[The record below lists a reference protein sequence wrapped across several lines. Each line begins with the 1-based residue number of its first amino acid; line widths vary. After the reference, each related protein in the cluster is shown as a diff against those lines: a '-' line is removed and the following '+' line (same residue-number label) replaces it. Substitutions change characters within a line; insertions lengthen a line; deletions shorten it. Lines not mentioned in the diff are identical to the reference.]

1 MRRNHAASAWSPRLL
16 RKQKHR
22 TGTTSRKIGNKSLT
36 STTSFK
42 VSERHL
48 TLAVTILSALY
59 LLSLTIGPM
68 LMKKSSQFKPL
79 MMPQSHVHHLG
90 PHLRLGKNYDI
101 GADAAPPPFV
111 EFDLRG
117 DSEHAEDAATAVDYF
132 LQNCMGNTVKEDSPK
147 YSHLWNG
154 IEFLKD
160 PECAEVAKHPVILE
174 AVRKV
179 MGLGQDSPL
188 YLFGVRHLKKTGVS
202 HIMCIDHVV
211 FFILSA
217 QIL

>member
-1 MRRNHAASAWSPRLL
+1 M
-16 RKQKHR
+16 
-22 TGTTSRKIGNKSLT
+22 GNKSLA

-48 TLAVTILSALY
+48 TFVVTILSALY
-59 LLSLTIGPM
+59 LLSLTIGPT

-79 MMPQSHVHHLG
+79 MMPQSHAHHHNG
-90 PHLRLGKNYDI
+90 PHLRLGKYYNI
-101 GADAAPPPFV
+101 GADAPPPFV

-117 DSEHAEDAATAVDYF
+117 DSEYAEDAATAVDYF

-154 IEFLKD
+154 IEFLND
-160 PECAEVAKHPVILE
+160 PECAKVAKHPIILE
-174 AVRKV
+174 AVRKL

-202 HIMCIDHVV
+202 HIMY
-211 FFILSA
+211 
-217 QIL
+217 